1 MISTRLDII
10 DLTCGRG
17 ERALFSRLNV
27 CLKAGE
33 VGRVLGENGSGK
45 TTLLRTVAGLYQP
58 MAGRIRWRAPARPDG
73 EPTLLRDDL
82 CFVGHDNALN
92 SALTPVENLS
102 MLMHLS
108 GRGVSRRVVEATL
121 SELGLER
128 VGRRP
133 CGRLSAGQR
142 RRVSLARL
150 WMSDAP
156 LWLLDE
162 PASALDGHARTV
174 LAARIAAHAKA
185 GGVVL
190 FTTHE
195 GLPLPNVE
203 PRTIDLP
210 AC

>member
-1 MISTRLDII
+1 MASTHLEII

-17 ERALFSRLNV
+17 ERALFRGLSV
-27 CLKAGE
+27 CLEAGE

-45 TTLLRTVAGLYQP
+45 TTLLRTVAGLYRP
-58 MAGRIRWRAPARPDG
+58 MAGHVRWHAPPRRDG
-73 EPTLLRDDL
+73 ERTLLRDDL

-92 SALTPVENLS
+92 SALTPVENLTV
-102 MLMHLS
+102 LMQLS
-108 GRGVSRRVVEATL
+108 GRRVSRNRVADTL
-121 SELGLER
+121 GELGLER
-128 VGRRP
+128 VGHRP

-142 RRVSLARL
+142 RRVSLSRL

-162 PASALDGHARTV
+162 PASALDAQARTV
-174 LAARIAAHAKA
+174 LAARMAAHAKA

-195 GLPLPNVE
+195 QLSLPKVE